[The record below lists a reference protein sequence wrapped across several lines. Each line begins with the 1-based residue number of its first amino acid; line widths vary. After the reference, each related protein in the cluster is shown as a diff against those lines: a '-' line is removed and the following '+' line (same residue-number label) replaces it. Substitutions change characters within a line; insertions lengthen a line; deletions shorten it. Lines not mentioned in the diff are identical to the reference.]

1 MPRRPKNPKSRP
13 KVLSPESARKSRA
26 SVLAMKWQS
35 GKTLSKFDDEFLR
48 KERPQLFG
56 NKESEI
62 ICTTF
67 KEMARLISE
76 HFKPVDCLEHYVSR
90 WSKGEDISPGTPPF
104 PPRDPVTKRFNVP
117 ACFEWYKAHKMPR
130 TGGNVTQEQADLFE
144 SDRVD
149 KIKRAQERRDF
160 ERFEEAKARG
170 EYVRLDAVIG
180 YAAGSARQ
188 LTVHYDKLIE
198 DKEGLRASVQGA
210 LSELGLSE
218 EQRLKLDVLVA
229 ASFLKSNSALK
240 ARFKKIASDL
250 DEKIEALKEG
260 K

>member
-1 MPRRPKNPKSRP
+1 MPRRATKPKSRP
-13 KVLSPESARKSRA
+13 KVLSPEAARKSRA
-26 SVLAMKWQS
+26 SVLALKWQS
-35 GKTLSKFDDEFLR
+35 GKTLSKFDDEFLH
-48 KERPQLFG
+48 KERPELFG

-62 ICTTF
+62 ICTTNR
-67 KEMARLISE
+67 EIARLISE
-76 HFKPVDCLEHYVSR
+76 HFIFPCLEHSIAKWR
-90 WSKGEDISPGTPPF
+90 RGEDIPPGTPLF
-104 PPRDPVTKRFNVP
+104 PQPDPATKRFNVP
-117 ACFEWYKAHKMPR
+117 ACYEWFKAHKMPR

-149 KIKRAQERRDF
+149 KVKRAQEHRDF

-198 DKEGLRASVQGA
+198 DKEGLRASVQWA
-210 LSELGLSE
+210 ASELGLSE

-240 ARFKKIASDL
+240 ARFKKIAADL

-260 K
+260 N